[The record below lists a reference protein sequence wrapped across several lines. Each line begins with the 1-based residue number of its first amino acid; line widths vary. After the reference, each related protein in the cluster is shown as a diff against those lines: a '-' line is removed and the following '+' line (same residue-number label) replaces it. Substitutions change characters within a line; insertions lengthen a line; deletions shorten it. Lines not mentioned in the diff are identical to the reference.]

1 MASTLRVLVLCEF
14 SSLNGGERSL
24 LSALDAGPTQGLE
37 LMVAAPASGP
47 LAAQLRERQLAH
59 FPFRYDDGRGHR
71 LTVNQRRSQL
81 GQLLDQ
87 TDCQV
92 LHANSLATSRLA
104 GPVARRLG
112 IPSLGHLRDIMRISD
127 QAVRDISCHRRL
139 LAVSQATKQWYV
151 DAGLP
156 SDQLHVEYN
165 GVDLQSFRKRP
176 RSGWL
181 HAELKVP
188 DSALL
193 VGSVGQI
200 GLRKGFDVLI
210 DAAQT
215 VLQARADVHFVIA
228 GKRYSQK
235 DESRA
240 FEAMLLAAASRP
252 PLRGHIHFLGQRDD
266 VRELMNEWDLLL
278 HTARQEP
285 LGRVL
290 LEAAASGLPI
300 LATDVGGTRE
310 IFPVDQECAVL
321 VPPNDAPTIAR
332 SLQQLLADAT
342 RRQRLGQAARRRA
355 ELQFDVRDVG
365 KRLARHY
372 CEIADWGA

>member
-24 LSALDAGPTQGLE
+24 LSALDACPTQGLE
-37 LMVAAPASGP
+37 LTVVAPASGP

-59 FPFRYDDGRGHR
+59 FPFEYHDARGHR
-71 LTVNQRRSQL
+71 LTVDQRRSQL
-81 GQLLDQ
+81 GQLLNQ

-104 GPVARRLG
+104 GPVAQRLG
-112 IPSLGHLRDIMRISD
+112 IPSLGHLRDIMRISG
-127 QAVRDISCHRRL
+127 QAVRDISCHSRL

-156 SDQLHVEYN
+156 SDRLHVEYN
-165 GVDLQSFRKRP
+165 GVDLRSFRKRP

-210 DAAQT
+210 EAAQA
-215 VLQARADVHFVIA
+215 VLRTRADVHFVIV

-266 VRELMNEWDLLL
+266 VRELMNEWDLLV

-310 IFPVDQECAVL
+310 IFPVDQKCAVL
-321 VPPNDAPTIAR
+321 VPPNDAPTMAR
-332 SLQQLLADAT
+332 SLQQLLTDAAM
-342 RRQRLGQAARRRA
+342 RERLGQAARRRA

-372 CEIADWGA
+372 CEIAAWGA